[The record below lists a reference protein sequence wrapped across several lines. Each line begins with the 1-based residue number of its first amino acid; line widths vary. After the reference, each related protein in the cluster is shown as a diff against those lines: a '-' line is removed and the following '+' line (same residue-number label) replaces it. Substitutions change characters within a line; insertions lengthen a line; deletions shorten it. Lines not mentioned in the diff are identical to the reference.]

1 MRRSLYGMLGLLAA
15 CGDDAATGKAA
26 LDAAA
31 LRPDAAIV
39 APREDAWTAPVD
51 AGVVPVDGPG
61 DGRDAAVPGMDAAPV
76 VPDAAAPGADATPAT
91 PDAASPAVD
100 AALVGPDAAPPV
112 ADAAPPALDAAAP
125 APAQTASAC
134 FERVFGRAIDLGPN
148 YDQFAPTI
156 ADHCQ
161 GTNHQAIAGVQ
172 RVVFVGDSVTVGTP
186 PTQPRDFYRTRLA
199 NSLAQRFGLQA
210 PDAIWQNV
218 NLIDGGALSQES
230 GDFASC
236 AKFGARTDDLRRDN
250 DQLERCLPEAERDKT
265 TLIVMTMGGNDV
277 ASVTQDG
284 LEGRAVDELWGE
296 TMEFVDLLRDALEWI
311 RTPGRFPNG
320 VFVVFAN
327 LYEFTDG
334 PTSSICASRSRPRP
348 TWSSCSRASAATAS
362 AETTPRAPA
371 TAAPGPRRGSTSPA
385 STPAPRA
392 IARSPTCSRPW
403 SRSERCPISVD
414 PSQFDSRSSARL
426 SPSSFKSVVSCV
438 ATSGP
443 SSMGCSR

>member
-26 LDAAA
+26 PDAAT

-39 APREDAWTAPVD
+39 APREDAWTAPDD

-61 DGRDAAVPGMDAAPV
+61 DARDAAVPGMDAAPA

-265 TLIVMTMGGNDV
+265 TLIVMTMGGNYV

-334 PTSSICASRSRPRP
+334 T
-348 TWSSCSRASAATAS
+348 
-362 AETTPRAPA
+362 AETDACPAAALGGFGGMWDDPQALRDMVIWANEQYLRIAVETQTDMVFMLEGFCGHGFRRDDPEGPCYRGPGAEAWFDLTCIHPSPEGHRALA
-371 TAAPGPRRGSTSPA
+371 DMFTA
-385 STPAPRA
+385 
-392 IARSPTCSRPW
+392 
-403 SRSERCPISVD
+403 
-414 PSQFDSRSSARL
+414 
-426 SPSSFKSVVSCV
+426 VVEE
-438 ATSGP
+438 
-443 SSMGCSR
+443 